1 MLRKLKML
9 SLEEG
14 FVVNCNG
21 AKDHKRNIDK
31 QEAFGKMIRSMT
43 GFGRGEYVD
52 DVRKVTVEIRAVN
65 HRYCDIYVKMPRKY
79 SFAEEKIKAAI
90 KNKLSRGKIEV
101 SVSVDNFGVSD
112 ADVRLDKDLARKY
125 YNALTE
131 LSESFDVGELT
142 GISLSLLAKMPDVI
156 RTAPAEEDEEE
167 MLRCLLDA
175 TDKAV
180 IDICSMRETE
190 GAKLVEDI
198 SMRADIISDI
208 RSRIEKRAPELEKEY
223 AAKFKVRIE
232 ELLDGVYEVPDERI
246 ALEAAI
252 FADKANITE
261 ELVRLNSHV
270 EQLRGFLKSSDES
283 IGKKIDF
290 LIQEMNR
297 EANTIGS
304 KSNDKEITSMMLDLK
319 AEIEKIREQV
329 QNIE

>member
-1 MLRKLKML
+1 
-9 SLEEG
+9 
-14 FVVNCNG
+14 
-21 AKDHKRNIDK
+21 
-31 QEAFGKMIRSMT
+31 MIRSMT

-65 HRYCDIYVKMPRKY
+65 HRYCDIFVKMPRKY

-90 KNKLSRGKIEV
+90 KAKLSRGKIEV

-112 ADVRLDKDLARKY
+112 ADVRLDKDLAGKY
-125 YNALTE
+125 YKALMD
-131 LSESFDVGELT
+131 LSETFEIGELM
-142 GISLSLLAKMPDVI
+142 GPSLSLLAKMPDVI

-167 MLRCLLDA
+167 MLRCLLAA
-175 TDKAV
+175 TDAAV
-180 IDICSMRETE
+180 ADICSMRETE
-190 GAKLVEDI
+190 GAKLAQDI
-198 SMRADIISDI
+198 SMRADIIADI
-208 RSRIEKRAPELEKEY
+208 RSRIETRAPQIEKEY
-223 AAKFKVRIE
+223 AAKFKARVE
-232 ELLDGVYEVPDERI
+232 ELLEGVYEVPEERI

-261 ELVRLNSHV
+261 ELVRLDSHIA
-270 EQLRGFLKSSDES
+270 QLREFLKGKEDS

-319 AEIEKIREQV
+319 AEIEKVREQV